1 MGIQEKMQN
10 KHEIVKQFIPKLIKV
25 TDEQLQT
32 INEKFHTTEFTE
44 VSDVLKNISD
54 ALDILISI
62 SYLFAK
68 ENIDSN
74 IENLT
79 KLSNNI
85 TNISDKTDNQNL
97 KSIIINLCKQILD
110 KIDCLKYQIQ
120 LHKIVNDRQTIAFT
134 FDKPISKEEV
144 RRILDENN

>member
-1 MGIQEKMQN
+1 MQNNQN
-10 KHEIVKQFIPKLIKV
+10 KHEIVKQFIPKLLKV
-25 TDEQLQT
+25 TDNYLT
-32 INEKFHTTEFTE
+32 IN
-44 VSDVLKNISD
+44 
-54 ALDILISI
+54 
-62 SYLFAK
+62 
-68 ENIDSN
+68 
-74 IENLT
+74 ENLT

-144 RRILDENN
+144 RRILDGNN

>member
-1 MGIQEKMQN
+1 MQNNQN
-10 KHEIVKQFIPKLIKV
+10 KHEIVKQFIPKLLKV
-25 TDEQLQT
+25 TDNYLT
-32 INEKFHTTEFTE
+32 IDENFNKTE
-44 VSDVLKNISD
+44 VTEVLQNISD

-68 ENIDSN
+68 ANVESN

-97 KSIIINLCKQILD
+97 IINLCKQILE

-120 LHKIVNDRQTIAFT
+120 LNQIINDRQTIAFT
-134 FDKPISKEEV
+134 FDKPTNKEEV
-144 RRILDENN
+144 RRILDGNN

>member
-1 MGIQEKMQN
+1 MQNNQN
-10 KHEIVKQFIPKLIKV
+10 KHEIVKQFIPKLLKV
-25 TDEQLQT
+25 TDNYLT
-32 INEKFHTTEFTE
+32 IDENFNKTEITE
-44 VSDVLKNISD
+44 VIEVLQNISE

-68 ENIDSN
+68 ENIESN

-85 TNISDKTDNQNL
+85 TNINNKIDEQHSTTV
-97 KSIIINLCKQILD
+97 ITHLCKQILE

-120 LHKIVNDRQTIAFT
+120 LHQIVDDRQTIAFT

-144 RRILDENN
+144 RRILDGNN

>member
-1 MGIQEKMQN
+1 MIENRHTRKMQNNQN
-10 KHEIVKQFIPKLIKV
+10 KHEIVKQFIPKLLKV
-25 TDEQLQT
+25 TDNYLT
-32 INEKFHTTEFTE
+32 IDENFNKTE
-44 VSDVLKNISD
+44 VTEVLQNISD

-68 ENIDSN
+68 ANVESN

-85 TNISDKTDNQNL
+85 TNIIDKTDNQNL
-97 KSIIINLCKQILD
+97 IINLCKQILE
-110 KIDCLKYQIQ
+110 KIDCLKYQVQ
-120 LHKIVNDRQTIAFT
+120 LNQIINDRQTIAFT
-134 FDKPISKEEV
+134 FDKPTSKEEV

>member
-1 MGIQEKMQN
+1 MQNNQN
-10 KHEIVKQFIPKLIKV
+10 KHEIVKQFIPKLLKV

-44 VSDVLKNISD
+44 ELKNISD

-68 ENIDSN
+68 ENIESN
-74 IENLT
+74 IENFT
-79 KLSNNI
+79 KLSNNM
-85 TNISDKTDNQNL
+85 TNISDKIDEQGASKL
-97 KSIIINLCKQILD
+97 ANLCKQILE

-120 LHKIVNDRQTIAFT
+120 LNQIINDRQTIAFT

-144 RRILDENN
+144 RRILDGNN

>member
-44 VSDVLKNISD
+44 VTDVLKNISD
-54 ALDILISI
+54 ALDIMISI
-62 SYLFAK
+62 SYLFAE
-68 ENIDSN
+68 ENVETN

-79 KLSNNI
+79 KLSSNI
-85 TNISDKTDNQNL
+85 TNIGDKKDEQGISKL
-97 KSIIINLCKQILD
+97 ANLCKQILE

-144 RRILDENN
+144 RRILDGNN

>member
-1 MGIQEKMQN
+1 MQNNQN
-10 KHEIVKQFIPKLIKV
+10 KHEIVKQFIPKLLKV
-25 TDEQLQT
+25 TDNYLT
-32 INEKFHTTEFTE
+32 INENFNKTEISE
-44 VSDVLKNISD
+44 VTDVLKNISD

-68 ENIDSN
+68 ENIDLN

-85 TNISDKTDNQNL
+85 TNISDKTNNQNL

-144 RRILDENN
+144 RRILDGNN

>member
-1 MGIQEKMQN
+1 MQNNQN
-10 KHEIVKQFIPKLIKV
+10 KHEIVKQFIPKLLKV

-44 VSDVLKNISD
+44 ELKNISD

-68 ENIDSN
+68 ENIESN
-74 IENLT
+74 IENFT
-79 KLSNNI
+79 KLSNNM
-85 TNISDKTDNQNL
+85 TNISDKIDEQGASKL
-97 KSIIINLCKQILD
+97 ANLCKQILE

-120 LHKIVNDRQTIAFT
+120 LNQIINDRQTIAFT
-134 FDKPISKEEV
+134 FDKPIGKEEV
-144 RRILDENN
+144 RRILDGNN

>member
-1 MGIQEKMQN
+1 MQNNQN
-10 KHEIVKQFIPKLIKV
+10 KHEIVKQFIPKLLKV
-25 TDEQLQT
+25 TDNYLT
-32 INEKFHTTEFTE
+32 IDENFNKTE
-44 VSDVLKNISD
+44 VTEVLQNISD

-68 ENIDSN
+68 ANVESN

-97 KSIIINLCKQILD
+97 IINLCKQILE
-110 KIDCLKYQIQ
+110 KIDCLKYQVQ
-120 LHKIVNDRQTIAFT
+120 LNQIINDRQTIAFT
-134 FDKPISKEEV
+134 FDKPTSKEEV
-144 RRILDENN
+144 RRILDGNN

>member
-1 MGIQEKMQN
+1 MQNNQN
-10 KHEIVKQFIPKLIKV
+10 KHEIVKQLIPKLLRV
-25 TDEQLQT
+25 TNKKLQT
-32 INEKFHTTEFTE
+32 TNEKFHTTEFTE
-44 VSDVLKNISD
+44 ELKNISD

-68 ENIDSN
+68 ENVESN

-79 KLSNNI
+79 KLSSNI
-85 TNISDKTDNQNL
+85 MNIGDKTDEQGVS
-97 KSIIINLCKQILD
+97 KSANLCKQILE

-120 LHKIVNDRQTIAFT
+120 LYQIVNDRQTIAFT

-144 RRILDENN
+144 RKILDGN

>member
-1 MGIQEKMQN
+1 MQNNQN
-10 KHEIVKQFIPKLIKV
+10 KHEIVKQFIPKLLKV
-25 TDEQLQT
+25 TDNYLT
-32 INEKFHTTEFTE
+32 IDENFNKTEITE
-44 VSDVLKNISD
+44 VIEVLQNISE

-62 SYLFAK
+62 SYIF
-68 ENIDSN
+68 ENKN
-74 IENLT
+74 VELENLT

-85 TNISDKTDNQNL
+85 TNISDKIDEQGVSKL
-97 KSIIINLCKQILD
+97 ANLCKQILE

-144 RRILDENN
+144 RRILDGNN

>member
-1 MGIQEKMQN
+1 MQNNQN
-10 KHEIVKQFIPKLIKV
+10 KHEIVKQFIPKLLKV
-25 TDEQLQT
+25 TDNYLT
-32 INEKFHTTEFTE
+32 IDENFNKTE
-44 VSDVLKNISD
+44 VTEVLQNISD

-68 ENIDSN
+68 ANVESN

-85 TNISDKTDNQNL
+85 TNIIDKTDNQNL
-97 KSIIINLCKQILD
+97 IINLCKQILE
-110 KIDCLKYQIQ
+110 KIDCLKYQVQ
-120 LHKIVNDRQTIAFT
+120 LNQIINDRQTIAFT
-134 FDKPISKEEV
+134 FDKPTSKEEV

>member
-1 MGIQEKMQN
+1 MGRQEKMQN
-10 KHEIVKQFIPKLIKV
+10 KHEIVKQFIPKLLKV

-44 VSDVLKNISD
+44 VTDVLKNISD

-68 ENIDSN
+68 ENIESN

-85 TNISDKTDNQNL
+85 TNISDKIDEQGVSKL
-97 KSIIINLCKQILD
+97 ANLCKQILE

-144 RRILDENN
+144 RRILDGNN

>member
-1 MGIQEKMQN
+1 MQNNQN
-10 KHEIVKQFIPKLIKV
+10 KHEIVKQFIPKLLKV

-44 VSDVLKNISD
+44 ELKNISD

-68 ENIDSN
+68 ENIESN
-74 IENLT
+74 IKNFT
-79 KLSNNI
+79 KLSNNM
-85 TNISDKTDNQNL
+85 TNISDKIDEQGASKL
-97 KSIIINLCKQILD
+97 ANLCKQILE

-120 LHKIVNDRQTIAFT
+120 LNQIINDRQTIVFT

-144 RRILDENN
+144 RRILDGNN

>member
-44 VSDVLKNISD
+44 VTDVLKNISD

-62 SYLFAK
+62 SYLFAE
-68 ENIDSN
+68 ENVETN

-79 KLSNNI
+79 KLSSNI
-85 TNISDKTDNQNL
+85 TNIGDKKDEQGISKL
-97 KSIIINLCKQILD
+97 ANLCKQILE

-144 RRILDENN
+144 RRILDGNN

>member
-1 MGIQEKMQN
+1 MQNNQN
-10 KHEIVKQFIPKLIKV
+10 KHEIVQQFIPKLLKV

-44 VSDVLKNISD
+44 ELKNISD

-68 ENIDSN
+68 ENIESN
-74 IENLT
+74 IENFT
-79 KLSNNI
+79 KLSNNM
-85 TNISDKTDNQNL
+85 TNISDKIDEQGASKL
-97 KSIIINLCKQILD
+97 ANLCKQILE

-120 LHKIVNDRQTIAFT
+120 LNQIINDRQTIAFT

-144 RRILDENN
+144 RRILDGNN

>member
-1 MGIQEKMQN
+1 MQNNQN
-10 KHEIVKQFIPKLIKV
+10 KHEIVKQFIPKLLKV
-25 TDEQLQT
+25 TDNYLT
-32 INEKFHTTEFTE
+32 INENFNKTEISE
-44 VSDVLKNISD
+44 VTDVLKNISD

-68 ENIDSN
+68 ENVESN

-85 TNISDKTDNQNL
+85 TNINNKIDEQHSTTTVTATQ
-97 KSIIINLCKQILD
+97 LCKQILE

-120 LHKIVNDRQTIAFT
+120 LNQIINDRQTIGFT

-144 RRILDENN
+144 RRILDGNN

>member
-1 MGIQEKMQN
+1 MQNNQN
-10 KHEIVKQFIPKLIKV
+10 KHEIVKQFIPKLLKV

-44 VSDVLKNISD
+44 ELKNISD

-68 ENIDSN
+68 ENIESN
-74 IENLT
+74 IENFT
-79 KLSNNI
+79 KLSNNM
-85 TNISDKTDNQNL
+85 TNISDKIDEQGASKL
-97 KSIIINLCKQILD
+97 ANLCKQILE

-120 LHKIVNDRQTIAFT
+120 LNQIINDRQTIAFT
-134 FDKPISKEEV
+134 FDKPISKEEI
-144 RRILDENN
+144 RRILDGNN

>member
-1 MGIQEKMQN
+1 MQNNQN
-10 KHEIVKQFIPKLIKV
+10 KHEIVKQFIPKLLKV

-44 VSDVLKNISD
+44 ELKNISD

-68 ENIDSN
+68 ENIESN
-74 IENLT
+74 IKNFT
-79 KLSNNI
+79 KLSNNM
-85 TNISDKTDNQNL
+85 TNISDKIDEQGASKL
-97 KSIIINLCKQILD
+97 ANLCKQILE

-120 LHKIVNDRQTIAFT
+120 LNQIINDRQTIAFT

-144 RRILDENN
+144 RRILDGNN

>member
-1 MGIQEKMQN
+1 MQNNQN
-10 KHEIVKQFIPKLIKV
+10 KHEIVKQFIPKLLKV
-25 TDEQLQT
+25 TDNYLT
-32 INEKFHTTEFTE
+32 INENFNKTEISE
-44 VSDVLKNISD
+44 VTDVLKNISD

-62 SYLFAK
+62 NYLFAK

-97 KSIIINLCKQILD
+97 KLIIINLCKQILD

-120 LHKIVNDRQTIAFT
+120 LYKIVNDRQTIAFT

-144 RRILDENN
+144 RRILDGNN

>member
-1 MGIQEKMQN
+1 MQNNQN
-10 KHEIVKQFIPKLIKV
+10 KHEIVKQLIPKLLRV
-25 TDEQLQT
+25 TNKKLQT
-32 INEKFHTTEFTE
+32 TNEKFHTTEFTE
-44 VSDVLKNISD
+44 KLKNISD

-68 ENIDSN
+68 ENVESN

-79 KLSNNI
+79 KLSSNI
-85 TNISDKTDNQNL
+85 MNIGDKTDEQGVS
-97 KSIIINLCKQILD
+97 KSANLCKQILE

-120 LHKIVNDRQTIAFT
+120 LYQIVNDRQTIAFT

-144 RRILDENN
+144 RKILDGN

>member
-1 MGIQEKMQN
+1 MQNNQN
-10 KHEIVKQFIPKLIKV
+10 KHEIVKQFIPKLLKV
-25 TDEQLQT
+25 TDNYLT
-32 INEKFHTTEFTE
+32 INENFNKTEISE
-44 VSDVLKNISD
+44 VTDVLKNISD

-68 ENIDSN
+68 ENIESN

-85 TNISDKTDNQNL
+85 TNISDKIDEQGVSKL
-97 KSIIINLCKQILD
+97 ANLCKQILE

-144 RRILDENN
+144 RRILDGNN

>member
-1 MGIQEKMQN
+1 MQNNQN
-10 KHEIVKQFIPKLIKV
+10 KHEIVKQFIPKLLKV
-25 TDEQLQT
+25 TDNYLT
-32 INEKFHTTEFTE
+32 INENFNKTEISE
-44 VSDVLKNISD
+44 VTDVLKNISD

-144 RRILDENN
+144 RRILDGNN

>member
-1 MGIQEKMQN
+1 MQNNQN
-10 KHEIVKQFIPKLIKV
+10 KHEIVKQFIPKLLKV
-25 TDEQLQT
+25 TDNYLT
-32 INEKFHTTEFTE
+32 INENSNETEITE
-44 VSDVLKNISD
+44 VTKVTDVLQNIFD

-68 ENIDSN
+68 ENVESN

-85 TNISDKTDNQNL
+85 TNIGDNTDEQGISKL
-97 KSIIINLCKQILD
+97 ANLCKQILE
-110 KIDCLKYQIQ
+110 KIDCLQYQIQ
-120 LHKIVNDRQTIAFT
+120 LHKIVNNRQTIAFT

-144 RRILDENN
+144 RRILDGNN

>member
-1 MGIQEKMQN
+1 MQNNQN
-10 KHEIVKQFIPKLIKV
+10 KHEIVKQFIPKLLKV
-25 TDEQLQT
+25 TDNYLT
-32 INEKFHTTEFTE
+32 INENFNKTEISE
-44 VSDVLKNISD
+44 VTDVLKNISD

-68 ENIDSN
+68 ENIESN

-85 TNISDKTDNQNL
+85 TNISEKIDEQEVSKL
-97 KSIIINLCKQILD
+97 ANLCKQILE

-120 LHKIVNDRQTIAFT
+120 LYKIVNDRQTIAFT
-134 FDKPISKEEV
+134 FDKPISKEEI
-144 RRILDENN
+144 RRILDGNN